1 MLFSHCDNA
10 VIMIIP
16 FTTCPIQYHISSG
29 ERTYLLD
36 YNPFFLTINEVKKE
50 NT

>member
-1 MLFSHCDNA
+1 
-10 VIMIIP
+10 MITIP
-16 FTTCPIQYHISSG
+16 FTTCPIQYHILSG

-36 YNPFFLTINEVKKE
+36 YNPFFLKANEVKKE